1 MLLLLLAVAVPA
13 LVVPAKV
20 TDVTVFNDRARIVRS
35 ATVELS
41 GSKLVELAILPD
53 SVDPGSIRLEAK
65 HAEVRQVD
73 LGHVDESE
81 FPAGPAK
88 LLLEKLEKLDDQLT
102 AAGRERLEHLG
113 QLALLRKIHPQLAE
127 AEAMKPA
134 PKLNASG
141 WAQSLGFVDGGVER
155 EQARVRELDQKLI
168 DLNLEREKLAAE
180 AQRIGAVQRRS
191 GLRVTALLAGEGTA
205 QVTLTYLVG
214 GARWTPAY
222 DLTYLPAQERV
233 QLSLSGMVSQQSGE
247 EWDEAA
253 LTLSTAVP
261 GVATQLPKLLTWKI
275 GEKER
280 FVPLSH
286 AQKPPAPP
294 PPPPRAMA
302 PFKGPALPDSKAQGD
317 ELRQALLSRAAS
329 PPSLPEPPSDE
340 ESDADQAGGVTVS
353 GAGRGGVV
361 GIIGSKG
368 AGAAHGAIRLGSV
381 NEPPAAADSGYAYNQ
396 PPAAPPPPP
405 AMASRPPSVQA
416 ERATRKSA
424 ASAPSARSEA
434 YVVTLNGAGAPD
446 SAYVINGKS
455 VSDPG
460 VSLQVGLAPPPA
472 YRPPSFGPDAPATLA
487 GGFDLAF
494 TSPRPATVPSG
505 GAARRVPLLT
515 ESWPVTTERVIFPA
529 IAPEAYLVATL
540 KNPSARTLPGGAA
553 DLFVGDDPAGTAR
566 LQLVAPGEQVTL
578 PLGLDRAIKP
588 VRNVTQVQ
596 AEKGVFSKDDVTE
609 YVVTIEVANPYPQ
622 PIPLRIVDQVPLPG
636 DKNGEVNLLRSSPEV
651 KRNPDTGQV
660 EWHVQVPASGKT
672 LVTFAYELK
681 RPKGYKVRQ

>member
-1 MLLLLLAVAVPA
+1 MLFLLLAATA

-20 TDVTVFNDRARIVRS
+20 TEVTVFNDRARIVRS
-35 ATVELS
+35 ASVELS
-41 GSKLVELAILPD
+41 GPRLVELAILPD
-53 SVDPGSIRLEAK
+53 SVDPGSIRLEAR

-73 LGHVDESE
+73 LGRVDESE

-88 LLLEKLEKLDDQLT
+88 LLLDKLEKLDDQLT
-102 AAGRERLEHLG
+102 VAGRERLEHLG
-113 QLALLRKIHPQLAE
+113 QLGLLRKIHPQLAE

-141 WAQSLGFVDGGVER
+141 WAQSLAFIDGGLVR
-155 EQARVRELDQKLI
+155 AQARVRELDQKVI
-168 DLNLEREKLAAE
+168 DLSLEREKLAAE
-180 AQRIGAVQRRS
+180 AQRMGAVTRRS

-286 AQKPPAPP
+286 AQSPPAPP
-294 PPPPRAMA
+294 PPAPRAQA
-302 PFKGPALPDSKAQGD
+302 PFKGPALPDARAQGD
-317 ELRQALLSRAAS
+317 ELRQALLSRAQN
-329 PPSLPEPPSDE
+329 PPSLPEAAAEAE
-340 ESDADQAGGVTVS
+340 EGESDQAGSVTAG
-353 GAGRGGVV
+353 GAGRGGGGV
-361 GIIGSKG
+361 GLSAIVSKG
-368 AGAAHGAIRLGSV
+368 AGAARGAVGGPVPQVAPSDQ
-381 NEPPAAADSGYAYNQ
+381 AYADSQ
-396 PPAAPPPPP
+396 PARAAPPSP
-405 AMASRPPSVQA
+405 AVLA
-416 ERATRKSA
+416 EKRSAKAEAAVVPYGRA
-424 ASAPSARSEA
+424 ARSFDAVAKALPGARGEA
-434 YVVTLNGAGAPD
+434 FGVALNGSGAPD
-446 SAYVINGKS
+446 NFT
-455 VSDPG
+455 
-460 VSLQVGLAPPPA
+460 QVGLAPPPS
-472 YRPPSFGPDAPATLA
+472 YQPPGFGPDAPATLA

-553 DLFVGDDPAGTAR
+553 DLFVGDDPSGSAR

-596 AEKGVFSKDDVTE
+596 AEKGVFSKDEVTE

-622 PIPLRIVDQVPLPG
+622 AIPLRIVDQVPLAG
-636 DKNGEVNLLRSSPEV
+636 DKNGEVKLLRTAPEA
-651 KRNPDTGQV
+651 KPNADTGQLQ
-660 EWHVQVPASGKT
+660 WKVQVPASGKT
-672 LVTFAYELK
+672 LVTFAYELR
-681 RPKGYKVRQ
+681 RPKGFKVRQ